1 MRLQPLSSSALPSIR
16 DFLAM
21 DEAAEKQRKRKEKKK
36 SGDGSGAGSKSVE
49 DKVNRDYQRLVLF
62 TLASII

>member
-21 DEAAEKQRKRKEKKK
+21 DEAAEAVEKRRKRKEKKK
-36 SGDGSGAGSKSVE
+36 SGGGSGAGTKSAE
-49 DKVNRDYQRLVLF
+49 DKVNRDYQR
-62 TLASII
+62 IIRG